1 MVPGLEFFDALGETG
16 LCRSL
21 HSQWHG
27 GRLGPKIAW
36 LWPNPG
42 GAGHIQ
48 LLSTPANDLH
58 TRHTTQPRL
67 ANVRLHGEQQEEEEE
82 EEGALYTRH
91 VNNTCKLANNAEW
104 EPQPAVLKWIGSS
117 PARTSPHTRLLAGG
131 RDGARPR
138 GRVGSAAAAGSEAA
152 SMAFQQLADVAE
164 KWCSNTPF
172 ELIATEETERRMD
185 FYADPG
191 VSFYVLCPDSG
202 CGDNFHVWSES
213 EDCLPFLQLAQDY
226 ISSCGK
232 KTLHEIL
239 EKVFKSFRPLL
250 GLPDVDDDAFEEYNA
265 DVEEEEPEADHQQMG
280 VSQQ

>member
-1 MVPGLEFFDALGETG
+1 MLSPALCGTAMHLGLEFLGGSEHLVSIYAVEFGSLVQKLAGSSRQIWFVAARMLPGLEFFDALGETG

-48 LLSTPANDLH
+48 LLPTPANDLH

-67 ANVRLHGEQQEEEEE
+67 ANVRLHREQQQQEEEEE
-82 EEGALYTRH
+82 EEGALYARH

-138 GRVGSAAAAGSEAA
+138 GRVGSAAAAGSEHGFPAA
-152 SMAFQQLADVAE
+152 GGRGGEVVLQHPLRAHRHRGDGAE
-164 KWCSNTPF
+164 DGF
-172 ELIATEETERRMD
+172 LRRPRRLLLR
-185 FYADPG
+185 A
-191 VSFYVLCPDSG
+191 VSGQRLRGQFC
-202 CGDNFHVWSES
+202 
-213 EDCLPFLQLAQDY
+213 
-226 ISSCGK
+226 K
-232 KTLHEIL
+232 
-239 EKVFKSFRPLL
+239 
-250 GLPDVDDDAFEEYNA
+250 
-265 DVEEEEPEADHQQMG
+265 
-280 VSQQ
+280 